1 MLLCRLCGN
10 AGKFV
15 KAHII
20 PEAFFRV
27 LREGGAMPLLVT
39 GTPNQFPKRSPIGV
53 YDEGILC
60 DACEPKFDRFD
71 HYGVETLLV
80 RLDELFQPI
89 SHQGEIVA
97 YQAAGVDQKL
107 LMQFLLATL
116 WRASVS
122 THSFYRRVNL
132 GPFEEVAR
140 RAILEPEEP
149 VPEAFNAVLSRWI
162 IEEQQHQQ
170 SVGGMMD
177 PFREHWDGVNAYR
190 FYFGNVVAYIKAD
203 RQNFAGPLRY
213 LSLQNGL
220 NVTMVT
226 RSFDMSSDFAAMVH
240 TAKRSHDNLTRARAA
255 HATPE
260 SKVPSDGKAP

>member
-1 MLLCRLCGN
+1 MPLCRLCGN

-27 LREGGAMPLLVT
+27 LRKDGSVPLLVT

-60 DACEPKFDRFD
+60 VTCEPKFDRFD

-80 RLDELFQPI
+80 RLDEIFQPI
-89 SHQGEIVA
+89 SHQGNIIA

-107 LMQFLLATL
+107 LLQFLLATM

-132 GPFEEVAR
+132 GPFEEIAR
-140 RAILEPEEP
+140 RAILEPDEP
-149 VPEAFNAVLSRWI
+149 VPRAFSAILSRWT
-162 IEEQQHQQ
+162 IEEQHHQ
-170 SVGGMMD
+170 SAGGLMD
-177 PFREHWDGVNAYR
+177 PFRERWDGINAYR
-190 FYFGNVVAYIKAD
+190 FYFGHVVAYIKAD
-203 RQNFAGPLRY
+203 KQDFADPLRS
-213 LSLQNGL
+213 LTLQNGP
-220 NVTMVT
+220 NVSMVT
-226 RSFDMSSDFAAMVH
+226 RSFVKSSDFAAMVH
-240 TAKRSHDNLTRARAA
+240 TVGLSHNNLTRVRTARD
-255 HATPE
+255 TSE
-260 SKVPSDGKAP
+260 S

>member
-1 MLLCRLCGN
+1 MPLCRLCGN

-27 LREGGAMPLLVT
+27 LREGGDAPLLVT

-80 RLDELFQPI
+80 RLDELFQSI
-89 SHQGEIVA
+89 SHQGKIIA
-97 YQAAGVDQKL
+97 YQAAEIDQKL
-107 LMQFLLATL
+107 LLQFLFATM

-132 GPFEEVAR
+132 GPFEAVAR

-149 VPEAFNAVLSRWI
+149 VPEAFNAVLSRWT
-162 IEEQQHQQ
+162 IEEQHHR
-170 SVGGMMD
+170 SARGLMD
-177 PFREHWDGVNAYR
+177 PFRERWDGVNAYR
-190 FYFGNVVAYIKAD
+190 FYFGHVVAYIKAD
-203 RQNFAGPLRY
+203 RQNFARPLQD
-213 LSLQNGL
+213 LALL
-220 NVTMVT
+220 NQPIVTMVT
-226 RSFDMSSDFAAMVH
+226 RSFDKSSDFAAMVH
-240 TAKRSHDNLTRARAA
+240 TAKQSHNNLTRSRAA
-255 HATPE
+255 RATPE
-260 SKVPSDGKAP
+260 SRASSDGEAP

>member
-27 LREGGAMPLLVT
+27 LREGGATPLLVT

-89 SHQGEIVA
+89 SHQGEIIA
-97 YQAAGVDQKL
+97 YQSAGVDQKL
-107 LMQFLLATL
+107 LMQFLLATM

-122 THSFYRRVNL
+122 THLFYRRVNL
-132 GPFEEVAR
+132 GPFEAIAR

-149 VPEAFNAVLSRWI
+149 VPESFNAVLSRWT
-162 IEEQQHQQ
+162 IEEQHQQ
-170 SVGGMMD
+170 SAGGLMD
-177 PFREHWDGVNAYR
+177 PFRERWDGVNAYR
-190 FYFGNVVAYIKAD
+190 FYFGHVVAYIKAD
-203 RQNFAGPLRY
+203 RQNFVGPLRH
-213 LSLQNGL
+213 LALQNGPS
-220 NVTMVT
+220 VTMAT
-226 RSFDMSSDFAAMVH
+226 RSFDKSSDFAAMMH

-255 HATPE
+255 RAIPE
-260 SKVPSDGKAP
+260 SRVPSDGKTP

>member
-10 AGKFV
+10 TGKFV

-20 PEAFFRV
+20 PEAFSRV
-27 LREGGAMPLLVT
+27 LREGGATPLLVT

-89 SHQGEIVA
+89 SHQGEIIA

-107 LMQFLLATL
+107 LMQFLLATM

-132 GPFEEVAR
+132 GPFEVVAR
-140 RAILEPEEP
+140 RAILDPEEP
-149 VPEAFNAVLSRWI
+149 VPEIFNAVLSRWT
-162 IEEQQHQQ
+162 IEEQHQQ
-170 SVGGMMD
+170 SVGGLMD
-177 PFREHWDGVNAYR
+177 PFRERWDGVNAYR
-190 FYFGNVVAYIKAD
+190 FYFGHVVAYIKAD
-203 RQNFAGPLRY
+203 RQNFVGPLHH
-213 LSLQNGL
+213 LALQNGP

-226 RSFDMSSDFAAMVH
+226 RSFDKSSDFAAMVH
-240 TAKRSHDNLTRARAA
+240 TVKRSHDNLTRARAA
-255 HATPE
+255 RATSEPR
-260 SKVPSDGKAP
+260 VPSNGEAP